1 MKRKVIQ
8 MIFLQDSKTY
18 IFLKDVIFETPEKG
32 EIIFNGNPVEL
43 EREEHFIIK
52 DGNVVT
58 NQYFF
63 SVQFMYN
70 FLHMNNMINENG
82 EIIN

>member
-32 EIIFNGNPVEL
+32 KIIFNGNPVEL
-43 EREEHFIIK
+43 KREEHFIIK